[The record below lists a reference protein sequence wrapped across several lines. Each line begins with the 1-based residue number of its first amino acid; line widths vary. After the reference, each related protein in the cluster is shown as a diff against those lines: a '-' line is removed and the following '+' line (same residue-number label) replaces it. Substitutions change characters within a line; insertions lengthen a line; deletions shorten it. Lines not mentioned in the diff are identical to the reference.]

1 MKKFVKKLTAGLLAF
16 AMTVSTYSAAF
27 AAPEN
32 TGDTAANTDVI
43 TISEEAENT
52 LEAAK
57 ALSSLNANYG
67 SSESDQ
73 DSGAKAAIKDAIFN
87 DYNSTTDLSR
97 YGISAGEMDSLVAEI
112 LGEKNMTEAVDVTY
126 DTDDEGNVT
135 TTEVEMDP
143 MVTLAAEELAENA
156 QVYGLS
162 EEQSQELLGMYSQYL
177 QLYEANADV
186 FGVQVPYNTTRD
198 TNANPIGSLLDV
210 AGVPADAAQA
220 GYVGYD
226 VLSGII
232 QLYILGTQFA
242 VDEENG
248 FKDEIIAGRNEALE
262 AIKDADSDMQEYLIL
277 NDWLADNCQ
286 FNMAYIMEQMVEPE
300 PAENQLY
307 TYAYQCMYNMIYNQV
322 YDGTY
327 NALVDAYGE
336 DKAKAIATSQADAY
350 MVDVQEDGGSGEQQ
364 AASTAEAIV
373 GMWGSNQVGVFVGKK
388 AVCFGYATVYA
399 YLVQC
404 AHPEIYTEDGK
415 DIDTASNWKSY
426 TKLNYEL
433 DGNGDPVKD
442 DNGDYKWSTKAAA
455 IADYVKIIFDADVT
469 MFGQDSGFGEAHYWN
484 AVNLDGEWYYVD
496 PCYVDIYIECMNRD
510 RVETDGNLNHLYFMF
525 SDDSCREM
533 YEDNYEEIRTL
544 YEGIATDQTYEEAW
558 VAFVKSQPYFDGD
571 KIYYF
576 YDSTDLLDIMRNYG
590 TGGSSSRASNDMSY
604 EGMFTDTEYK
614 IVYHDNSSMKD
625 TSDDFF
631 TLIDFNNGQVYN
643 PESKELEDNALI
655 AALFEE
661 HQAYVQEYPSISIS
675 CAYYDGKIYFSLSN
689 CILSYEIKT
698 GTVTKLIEYTEVS
711 GERDMSNGLG
721 GLAFTMSS
729 NPGDN
734 GITVQNPPIAD
745 MTIKSDGKMYVS
757 VATNYAFISGK
768 DFGELT
774 DYSSYGYKFA
784 ETNYNP
790 AYNSYYNSDE
800 DNDNDE
806 FMWSANI
813 VGTIDMSH
821 LAGSSHSYSKVDVPA
836 SCTEDGYSVNLCS
849 TCGKIQEGTSTQA
862 SAQTLN
868 ADDDYQ
874 PEDGIAKIKI
884 NIEVSGAEGEE
895 PETYTTGA
903 SHAKEQDSDDANY
916 VFDEDQIRLAANTC
930 LSERMIDA
938 TLDTAEIPEA
948 GRTVVYGDVGEVTLT
963 ASKKQNSTDPEEMDA
978 ATLNITLTHNEEV
991 VYNNIQLVSDEGVV
1005 GGEPH
1010 TFKAG
1015 EIQEKVEKAIEDN
1028 LDSTTY
1034 AKPDSSVY
1042 EDKNVEYGKTDDI
1055 SIEIDKYADAN
1066 LLVELL
1072 ADGQSLAAEYIT
1084 GTGIEGKDCVFSADE
1099 IEAKAKELLPTGY
1112 KLSESNT
1119 YVEKTVQYGKDATV
1133 QFIAEANTLVAT
1145 LTIVLK
1151 DGDEKLESS
1160 TSLTAEGTEG
1170 GTHEFKADD
1179 IKKAAESILPE
1190 NYVISDTYDFID
1202 TLVEY
1207 GKTVEIAVEVDEL
1220 VDATLTIV
1228 VYDSKAEDGDDP
1240 LNSANLIKKGLEGD
1254 TVEFE
1259 AGEIKEAA
1267 EAIELPT
1274 GYTLDDYVYDNVQV
1288 AYGESKTLEL
1298 TASKEQA
1305 TATLTIEIK
1314 DSTNAEADALKT
1326 DALTA
1331 DGNKGEP
1338 HTFDKDDIQAK
1349 AEEMAKELNGY
1360 TLDAYEYVA
1369 KEVAYGATETLT
1381 LTATP
1386 KDQAQATLIVKV
1398 YNTPTVPAD
1407 PEEDEEEDT
1416 TGLIVEETDTTDG
1429 YAGETKDYTAEDIE
1443 GLVKEE
1449 VEAKGYTLDEIPEG
1463 TTYTVTYGD
1472 TEPVVVKLTATAGEG
1487 HTYIK
1492 FNETYYTKD
1501 SNKNWQKGTSYVCI
1515 DCGHAFELDED
1526 GETVEENLRSNDKV
1540 LTDDEVS
1547 NYAKTTTKVWTW
1559 STDRTE
1565 ASMYTVPTDLKS
1577 HMFDCVWENSALSS
1591 REVATVKGD
1600 CETGEFTATLKSGE
1614 TKTETVEK
1622 GHHSYLNQEEKDDDG
1637 KVTQEAAVQWS
1648 WADDCSSAT
1657 VTFLCDVC
1665 GKETSVTVKQG
1676 DENMAAGDEVAP
1688 TCTEAGYITYT
1699 ATVTV
1704 DDVHYISSRDLETE
1718 PAAGHNYKD
1727 GVCTECGAEQG
1738 NPFVDV
1744 SEDDY
1749 YYDAV
1754 LWAYNNGITSGTD
1767 ATHFSPG
1774 GSCSRAQV
1782 VTFLWRTM
1790 GEPEPET
1797 TKNPFVDVSEETY
1810 YYKAVLW
1817 AVEQGI
1823 TTGTDKTHFAPGNS
1837 VTRSQFVTFLHRNE
1851 GEPKPES
1858 NENPFVDVSENEYYY
1873 DAVIWAYENGITT
1886 GTDETHFSPDKTCT
1900 RGQVVAFLYRT
1911 YGEEK

>member
-162 EEQSQELLGMYSQYL
+162 EEQSQELLGMYAQYL
-177 QLYEANADV
+177 QLFEENADI

-232 QLYILGTQFA
+232 QLYYLGTQFA
-242 VDEENG
+242 VQEYAD
-248 FKDEIIAGRNEALE
+248 DIRAARDEALD
-262 AIKDADSDMQEYLIL
+262 AIKGAKTDMQEYLLL
-277 NDWLADNCQ
+277 NAWLADNCQ
-286 FNMAYIMEQMVEPE
+286 FNMAYIMKEMVEPE
-300 PAENQLY
+300 PAENELY
-307 TYAYQCMYNMIYNQV
+307 TYAYNCMYNMIKQQV

-327 NALVDAYGE
+327 NALKDIYGE
-336 DKAKAIATSQADAY
+336 DQAKAIAEQQAAAY
-350 MVDVQEDGGSGEQQ
+350 MVDVQENGGSGEQQ
-364 AASTAEAIV
+364 AASTASAIV
-373 GMWGSNQVGVFVGKK
+373 GMWGSNQVGVFVQKK

-399 YLVQC
+399 YLLQC
-404 AHPEIYTEDGK
+404 AHPEIYTKDGK
-415 DIDTASNWKSY
+415 DITTASNWKSY
-426 TKLNYEL
+426 KELNYEL
-433 DGNGDPVKD
+433 DSNGDPVKGED
-442 DNGDYKWSTKAAA
+442 GNYKWSKDSAA
-455 IADYVKIIFDADVT
+455 IADFVKIIFDADT
-469 MFGQDSGFGEAHYWN
+469 SMFGQEASFGEAHYWN
-484 AVNLDGEWYYVD
+484 AVKLDGKWYYVD
-496 PCYVDIYIECMNRD
+496 PCYIDIYVECMNRD
-510 RVETDGNLNHLYFMF
+510 RVETDGNMNHLYFLF
-525 SDDSCREM
+525 SDDSCRKM
-533 YEDNYEEIRTL
+533 YDGNIGELRTL
-544 YEGIATDQTYEEAW
+544 YEGIATDQTYEDAW
-558 VAFVKSQPYFDGD
+558 VAFIKSQPYKVDD
-571 KIYYF
+571 RTYYF
-576 YDSTDLLDIMRNYG
+576 YDSTDLLDIMEQYG
-590 TGGSSSRASNDMSY
+590 NGSSSNANSRASSDNSY
-604 EGMFTDTEYK
+604 EGLYNESEYK
-614 IVYHDNSSMKD
+614 IVYHTDAQGD
-625 TSDDFF
+625 TSADFE

-643 PESKELEDNALI
+643 PSTKALEDNELI
-655 AALFEE
+655 KELYAEHEE
-661 HQAYVQEYPSISIS
+661 YVKEYPSIMIS
-675 CAYYDGKIYFSLSN
+675 CAYYSNKIYFSLSN
-689 CILSYEIKT
+689 CVLSYDLKT
-698 GTVTKLIEYTEVS
+698 GAVTKLIEYTEVN
-711 GERDMSNGLG
+711 GKRDMTNGLG
-721 GLAFTMSS
+721 GLAFTMTSDD
-729 NPGDN
+729 PGDN
-734 GITVQNPPIAD
+734 GITVKNPPIAD
-745 MTIKSDGKMYVS
+745 MTISGGEMIVS

-784 ETNYNP
+784 ESNYNP
-790 AYNSYYNSDE
+790 AYNTYYNNDE
-800 DNDNDE
+800 ANDNDE

-821 LAGSSHSYSKVDVPA
+821 LAGSSHSYNKVNVPA
-836 SCTEDGYSVNLCS
+836 SCTEDKYTVSRCS
-849 TCGKIQEGTSTQA
+849 TCGLIQETTTAEANAQTVNAADDLAEEAGKAKLKITITVNPDKDDKQEIYGVAVQEQKAATDSSFTFSAERIEEEAEQILADKTIDAALDTRTIPATGETVEYGKVGEIALTATKNA
-862 SAQTLN
+862 SA
-868 ADDDYQ
+868 
-874 PEDGIAKIKI
+874 
-884 NIEVSGAEGEE
+884 E
-895 PETYTTGA
+895 PEKA
-903 SHAKEQDSDDANY
+903 
-916 VFDEDQIRLAANTC
+916 V
-930 LSERMIDA
+930 
-938 TLDTAEIPEA
+938 
-948 GRTVVYGDVGEVTLT
+948 
-963 ASKKQNSTDPEEMDA
+963 
-978 ATLNITLTHNEEV
+978 ATLNITLTHDGEV
-991 VYNNIQLVSDEGVV
+991 VLQNIEMKSEEGVV

-1010 TFKAG
+1010 TFAAT
-1015 EIQEKVEKAIEDN
+1015 EIQQQVETTIEKS
-1028 LDSTTY
+1028 LDTTLY

-1042 EDKNVEYGKTDDI
+1042 ENKDVPYGGKEDI
-1055 SIEIDKYADAN
+1055 SIEIDKYADAK
-1066 LLVELL
+1066 LVVELL
-1072 ADGQSLAAEYIT
+1072 AGEKVIASGDIT
-1084 GTGIEGKDCVFSADE
+1084 ETGIEGKECKFDADT
-1099 IEAKAKELLPTGY
+1099 IKAKATAILPDGY
-1112 KLSESNT
+1112 VLSEGNQFT
-1119 YVEKTVQYGKDATV
+1119 EKTVEFGKDDKV
-1133 QFIAEANTLVAT
+1133 QFTAEVKTGIAT
-1145 LTIVLK
+1145 LTIVLVH
-1151 DGDEKLESS
+1151 GDEELEIAS
-1160 TSLTAEGTEG
+1160 SLTKKGPEGETCK
-1170 GTHEFKADD
+1170 FDADQ
-1179 IKKAAESILPE
+1179 IKETAESILPD
-1190 NYVISDTYDFID
+1190 NYAISESYEFED
-1202 TLVEY
+1202 
-1207 GKTVEIAVEVDEL
+1207 KTVTYGQTEKVAVPVDEL
-1220 VDATLTIV
+1220 KAATLKIEIYAGTGNDAEFLGSGTMSETGVAGGSHTFGATDIEAKATEIV
-1228 VYDSKAEDGDDP
+1228 E
-1240 LNSANLIKKGLEGD
+1240 GLSGNYVLD
-1254 TVEFE
+1254 TYEYENVVV
-1259 AGEIKEAA
+1259 
-1267 EAIELPT
+1267 
-1274 GYTLDDYVYDNVQV
+1274 DYG
-1288 AYGESKTLEL
+1288 ATKTLSL

-1314 DSTNAEADALKT
+1314 DSKNADADALKT

-1369 KEVAYGATETLT
+1369 KEVAYGATEKLT

-1386 KDQAQATLIVKV
+1386 KNQAQATLIVKV

-1416 TGLIVEETDTTDG
+1416 TGLIVEVTDTTDG

-1501 SNKNWQKGTSYVCI
+1501 SNNNWQKGTSYVCI

-1526 GETVEENLRSNDKV
+1526 DETVEENLRSNDKV

-1614 TKTETVEK
+1614 TKTETVKK

-1704 DDVHYISSRDLETE
+1704 DDVNYISSRDLETE

-1727 GVCTECGAEQG
+1727 GVCTVCGAEQG

-1744 SEDDY
+1744 SEGDY

-1774 GSCSRAQV
+1774 DSCSRAQV

-1837 VTRSQFVTFLHRNE
+1837 VTRSQFVTFFHRNE

>member
-162 EEQSQELLGMYSQYL
+162 EEQSQELLGMYAQYL
-177 QLYEANADV
+177 QLFEENADI

-232 QLYILGTQFA
+232 QLYYLGTQFA
-242 VDEENG
+242 VQEYAD
-248 FKDEIIAGRNEALE
+248 DIRAARDEALD
-262 AIKDADSDMQEYLIL
+262 AIKGAKTDMQEYLLL
-277 NDWLADNCQ
+277 NAWLADNCQ
-286 FNMAYIMEQMVEPE
+286 FNMAYIMKEMVEPE
-300 PAENQLY
+300 PAENELY
-307 TYAYQCMYNMIYNQV
+307 TYAYNCMYNMIKQQV

-327 NALVDAYGE
+327 NALKDIYGE
-336 DKAKAIATSQADAY
+336 DQAKAIAEQQAAAY
-350 MVDVQEDGGSGEQQ
+350 MVDVQENGGSGEQQ
-364 AASTAEAIV
+364 AASTASAIV
-373 GMWGSNQVGVFVGKK
+373 GMWGSNQVGVFVQKK

-399 YLVQC
+399 YLLQC
-404 AHPEIYTEDGK
+404 AHPEIYTKDGK
-415 DIDTASNWKSY
+415 DITTASNWKSY
-426 TKLNYEL
+426 KELNYEL
-433 DGNGDPVKD
+433 DSNGDPVKGED
-442 DNGDYKWSTKAAA
+442 GNYKWSKDSAA
-455 IADYVKIIFDADVT
+455 IADYVKIIFDADT
-469 MFGQDSGFGEAHYWN
+469 SMFGQEASFGEAHYWN
-484 AVNLDGEWYYVD
+484 AVKLDGKWYYVD
-496 PCYVDIYIECMNRD
+496 PCYIDIYVECMNRD
-510 RVETDGNLNHLYFMF
+510 RVETDGNMNHLYFLF

-533 YEDNYEEIRTL
+533 YDGNIGELRTL
-544 YEGIATDQTYEEAW
+544 YEGIATDQTYEDAW
-558 VAFVKSQPYFDGD
+558 VAFIKSQPYKVDD
-571 KIYYF
+571 RTYYF
-576 YDSTDLLDIMRNYG
+576 YDSTDLLDIMRQYG
-590 TGGSSSRASNDMSY
+590 NGSSSNANSRASSDNSY
-604 EGMFTDTEYK
+604 EGLYNESEYK
-614 IVYHDNSSMKD
+614 IVYHTDAQGD
-625 TSDDFF
+625 TSADFE

-643 PESKELEDNALI
+643 PSKKALEDNELI
-655 AALFEE
+655 KELYAEHEE
-661 HQAYVQEYPSISIS
+661 YVKEYPSIMIS
-675 CAYYDGKIYFSLSN
+675 CAYYSNKIYFSLSN
-689 CILSYEIKT
+689 CVLSYDLKT
-698 GTVTKLIEYTEVS
+698 GAVTKLIEYTEVN
-711 GERDMSNGLG
+711 GKRDMTNGLG
-721 GLAFTMSS
+721 GLAFTMTSDD
-729 NPGDN
+729 PGDN
-734 GITVQNPPIAD
+734 GITVKNPPIAD
-745 MTIKSDGKMYVS
+745 MTISGGEMIVS

-784 ETNYNP
+784 ESNYNP
-790 AYNSYYNSDE
+790 AYNTYYNNDE
-800 DNDNDE
+800 ANDNDE

-821 LAGSSHSYSKVDVPA
+821 LTGRSHSYSKVNVPA
-836 SCTEDGYSVNLCS
+836 SCTEDKYTVSRCS
-849 TCGKIQEGTSTQA
+849 TCGLIQETTTAEANVQTVNAGEDEAILSVKITDGAEEGAEVVGTGELKHTRTEEEAGQESYEFTA
-862 SAQTLN
+862 EEIGNFVATIKLTEGYELAEN
-868 ADDDYQ
+868 TYADVTVKYG
-874 PEDGIAKIKI
+874 ESG
-884 NIEVSGAEGEE
+884 EVS
-895 PETYTTGA
+895 
-903 SHAKEQDSDDANY
+903 
-916 VFDEDQIRLAANTC
+916 
-930 LSERMIDA
+930 
-938 TLDTAEIPEA
+938 
-948 GRTVVYGDVGEVTLT
+948 
-963 ASKKQNSTDPEEMDA
+963 
-978 ATLNITLTHNEEV
+978 
-991 VYNNIQLVSDEGVV
+991 
-1005 GGEPH
+1005 
-1010 TFKAG
+1010 
-1015 EIQEKVEKAIEDN
+1015 
-1028 LDSTTY
+1028 Y
-1034 AKPDSSVY
+1034 A
-1042 EDKNVEYGKTDDI
+1042 
-1055 SIEIDKYADAN
+1055 
-1066 LLVELL
+1066 
-1072 ADGQSLAAEYIT
+1072 
-1084 GTGIEGKDCVFSADE
+1084 
-1099 IEAKAKELLPTGY
+1099 AKAKEP
-1112 KLSESNT
+1112 E
-1119 YVEKTVQYGKDATV
+1119 VEKK
-1133 QFIAEANTLVAT
+1133 VAT
-1145 LTIVLK
+1145 LSITVKAK
-1151 DGDEKLESS
+1151 DVTVGSETMTSEEAGPVGTDYTFEK
-1160 TSLTAEGTEG
+1160 A
-1170 GTHEFKADD
+1170 KIQA
-1179 IKKAAESILPE
+1179 
-1190 NYVISDTYDFID
+1190 
-1202 TLVEY
+1202 
-1207 GKTVEIAVEVDEL
+1207 TVEGL
-1220 VDATLTIV
+1220 TLSEGYVLDNNT
-1228 VYDSKAEDGDDP
+1228 YEDV
-1240 LNSANLIKKGLEGD
+1240 I
-1254 TVEFE
+1254 
-1259 AGEIKEAA
+1259 
-1267 EAIELPT
+1267 
-1274 GYTLDDYVYDNVQV
+1274 V
-1288 AYGESKTLEL
+1288 AYGSTGEANFA
-1298 TASKEQA
+1298 ASKEQA

-1314 DSTNAEADALKT
+1314 DSTNAEAEALKT
-1326 DALTA
+1326 DVLTA
-1331 DGNKGEP
+1331 DGGKGDT
-1338 HTFDKDDIQAK
+1338 HTFAAEDIQTK

-1360 TLDAYEYVA
+1360 TLDAHKYASEDV
-1369 KEVAYGATETLT
+1369 VYGETKTLT

-1386 KDQAQATLIVKV
+1386 KDQAEASLIVKV
-1398 YNTPTVPAD
+1398 YNTPTVPED
-1407 PEEDEEEDT
+1407 PEEDEQEDT
-1416 TGLIVEETDTTDG
+1416 TGLIVEVKDTTSG
-1429 YAGETKDYTAEDIE
+1429 YKGDTKEYTAADVES
-1443 GLVKEE
+1443 LVKKE
-1449 VEAKGYTLDEIPEG
+1449 VEAKGYTLDEIPAD
-1463 TTYTVTYGD
+1463 TTYTVTYGED
-1472 TEPVVVKLTATAGEG
+1472 DVVVKLTATAGEG
-1487 HTYIK
+1487 HTYVK
-1492 FNETYYTKD
+1492 FNETYYTK
-1501 SNKNWQKGTSYVCI
+1501 SNDNWQTGTCYACI
-1515 DCGHAFELDED
+1515 DCGHAFELED
-1526 GETVEENLRSNDKV
+1526 DETVEDHLRSNDKV
-1540 LTDDEVS
+1540 LTDKEVNS
-1547 NYAKTTTKVWTW
+1547 YKSKQTEVWTW
-1559 STDRTE
+1559 STDKTQ
-1565 ASMYTVPTDLKS
+1565 ASLYTVPTDLMD
-1577 HMFDCVWENSALSS
+1577 HMFDCVWENTSWSS
-1591 REVATVKGD
+1591 REVATVEGD
-1600 CETGEFTATLKSGE
+1600 CETGKFTATLKSG
-1614 TKTETVEK
+1614 KTSTATVTA

>member
-162 EEQSQELLGMYSQYL
+162 EEQSQELLGMYAQYL
-177 QLYEANADV
+177 QLFEENADI

-232 QLYILGTQFA
+232 QLYYLGTQFA
-242 VDEENG
+242 VQEYAD
-248 FKDEIIAGRNEALE
+248 DIRAARDEALD
-262 AIKDADSDMQEYLIL
+262 AIKGAKTDMQEYLLL
-277 NDWLADNCQ
+277 NAWLADNCQ
-286 FNMAYIMEQMVEPE
+286 FNMAYIMKEMVEPE
-300 PAENQLY
+300 PAENELY
-307 TYAYQCMYNMIYNQV
+307 TYAYNCMYNMIKQQV

-327 NALVDAYGE
+327 NALKDIYGE
-336 DKAKAIATSQADAY
+336 DQAKAIAEQQAAAY
-350 MVDVQEDGGSGEQQ
+350 MVDVQENGGSGEQQ
-364 AASTAEAIV
+364 AASTASAIV
-373 GMWGSNQVGVFVGKK
+373 GMWGSNQVGVFVQKK

-399 YLVQC
+399 YLLQC
-404 AHPEIYTEDGK
+404 AHPEIYTKDGK
-415 DIDTASNWKSY
+415 DITTASNWKSY
-426 TKLNYEL
+426 KELNYEL
-433 DGNGDPVKD
+433 DSNGDPVKGED
-442 DNGDYKWSTKAAA
+442 GNYKWSKDSAA
-455 IADYVKIIFDADVT
+455 IADFVKIIFDADT
-469 MFGQDSGFGEAHYWN
+469 SMFGQEASFGEAHYWN
-484 AVNLDGEWYYVD
+484 AVKLDGKWYYVD
-496 PCYVDIYIECMNRD
+496 PCYIDIYVECMNRD
-510 RVETDGNLNHLYFMF
+510 RVETDGNMNHLYFLF
-525 SDDSCREM
+525 SDDSCRKM
-533 YEDNYEEIRTL
+533 YDGNIGELRTL
-544 YEGIATDQTYEEAW
+544 YEGIATDQTYEDAW
-558 VAFVKSQPYFDGD
+558 VAFIKSQPYKVDD
-571 KIYYF
+571 RTYYF
-576 YDSTDLLDIMRNYG
+576 YDSTDLLDIMEQYG
-590 TGGSSSRASNDMSY
+590 NGSSSNANSRASSDNSY
-604 EGMFTDTEYK
+604 EGLYNESEYK
-614 IVYHDNSSMKD
+614 IVYHTDAQGD
-625 TSDDFF
+625 TSADFE

-643 PESKELEDNALI
+643 PSTKALEDNELI
-655 AALFEE
+655 KELYAEHEE
-661 HQAYVQEYPSISIS
+661 YVKEYPSIMIS
-675 CAYYDGKIYFSLSN
+675 CAYYSNKIYFSLSN
-689 CILSYEIKT
+689 CVLSYDLKT
-698 GTVTKLIEYTEVS
+698 GAVTKLIEYTEVN
-711 GERDMSNGLG
+711 GKRDMTNGLG
-721 GLAFTMSS
+721 GLAFTMTSDD
-729 NPGDN
+729 PGDN
-734 GITVQNPPIAD
+734 GITVKNPPIAD
-745 MTIKSDGKMYVS
+745 MTISGGEMIVS

-790 AYNSYYNSDE
+790 AYNTYYNNDE
-800 DNDNDE
+800 ANDNDE

-813 VGTIDMSH
+813 VDTIDMSH
-821 LAGSSHSYSKVDVPA
+821 LAGSSHSYSKVVDVPA
-836 SCTEDGYSVNLCS
+836 SCTEDGYSVNVCS
-849 TCGKIQEGTSTQA
+849 TCGLIQEGTSTQA
-862 SAQTLN
+862 SAQTLDAGEDEAVLSISITDGTEEGAKVVGTGELKHTRTAEEAEKESYEFSAGEIEEYVGTIDLN
-868 ADDDYQ
+868 DGYVLDDNTYVAVDVMYGS
-874 PEDGIAKIKI
+874 PKDVSYAAK
-884 NIEVSGAEGEE
+884 
-895 PETYTTGA
+895 
-903 SHAKEQDSDDANY
+903 AKEVEN
-916 VFDEDQIRLAANTC
+916 
-930 LSERMIDA
+930 
-938 TLDTAEIPEA
+938 
-948 GRTVVYGDVGEVTLT
+948 
-963 ASKKQNSTDPEEMDA
+963 KA
-978 ATLNITLTHNEEV
+978 ATLNITV
-991 VYNNIQLVSDEGVV
+991 
-1005 GGEPH
+1005 
-1010 TFKAG
+1010 KAG
-1015 EIQEKVEKAIEDN
+1015 EGESAITVG
-1028 LDSTTY
+1028 STTMT
-1034 AKPDSSVY
+1034 S
-1042 EDKNVEYGKTDDI
+1042 ET
-1055 SIEIDKYADAN
+1055 
-1066 LLVELL
+1066 
-1072 ADGQSLAAEYIT
+1072 T
-1084 GTGIEGKDCVFSADE
+1084 G
-1099 IEAKAKELLPTGY
+1099 P
-1112 KLSESNT
+1112 
-1119 YVEKTVQYGKDATV
+1119 
-1133 QFIAEANTLVAT
+1133 
-1145 LTIVLK
+1145 
-1151 DGDEKLESS
+1151 
-1160 TSLTAEGTEG
+1160 EGT
-1170 GTHEFKADD
+1170 
-1179 IKKAAESILPE
+1179 
-1190 NYVISDTYDFID
+1190 NY
-1202 TLVEY
+1202 
-1207 GKTVEIAVEVDEL
+1207 
-1220 VDATLTIV
+1220 
-1228 VYDSKAEDGDDP
+1228 
-1240 LNSANLIKKGLEGD
+1240 
-1254 TVEFE
+1254 
-1259 AGEIKEAA
+1259 
-1267 EAIELPT
+1267 
-1274 GYTLDDYVYDNVQV
+1274 
-1288 AYGESKTLEL
+1288 
-1298 TASKEQA
+1298 
-1305 TATLTIEIK
+1305 
-1314 DSTNAEADALKT
+1314 
-1326 DALTA
+1326 
-1331 DGNKGEP
+1331 
-1338 HTFDKDDIQAK
+1338 TFGKDDIQK
-1349 AEEMAKELNGY
+1349 TVEGLTLSEGYVLAENTYA
-1360 TLDAYEYVA
+1360 DVDVAYGSSGDVSYAA
-1369 KEVAYGATETLT
+1369 KEVENKAATLNITVKAGEGESAITVGSTTMTSETTGPEGTNYTFGKDDIQKTVEGLTLSEGYVLAENTYADVDVAYGSTGDVSYAAEAKNDVATLNITVKAGEGEEEKTVGTTTMTSEESGPSGTDYTFAKEKIQETVEGLT
-1381 LTATP
+1381 LEEGYVLSNNTYEDIDVAYGSSKDVSYAATP
-1386 KDQAQATLIVKV
+1386 KDEAEASLIVKV

-1416 TGLIVEETDTTDG
+1416 TGLIVEVTDTTSG
-1429 YAGETKDYTAEDIE
+1429 YAGKTKDYTAEDIE

-1501 SNKNWQKGTSYVCI
+1501 SNNNWQKGTSYVCI

-1526 GETVEENLRSNDKV
+1526 DETVEENLRSNDKV

-1547 NYAKTTTKVWTW
+1547 NYAKTKVWTW

>member
-162 EEQSQELLGMYSQYL
+162 EEQSQELLGMYAQYL
-177 QLYEANADV
+177 QLFEENADI

-232 QLYILGTQFA
+232 QLYYLGTQFA
-242 VDEENG
+242 VQEYAD
-248 FKDEIIAGRNEALE
+248 DIRAARDEALD
-262 AIKDADSDMQEYLIL
+262 AIKGAKTDMQEYLLL
-277 NDWLADNCQ
+277 NAWLADNCQ
-286 FNMAYIMEQMVEPE
+286 FNMAYIMKEMVEPE
-300 PAENQLY
+300 PAENELY
-307 TYAYQCMYNMIYNQV
+307 TYAYNCMYNMIKQQV

-327 NALVDAYGE
+327 NALKDIYGE
-336 DKAKAIATSQADAY
+336 DQAKASAEQQAAAY
-350 MVDVQEDGGSGEQQ
+350 MVDVQENGGSGEQQ
-364 AASTAEAIV
+364 AASTASAIV
-373 GMWGSNQVGVFVGKK
+373 GMWGSNQVGVFVQKK

-399 YLVQC
+399 YLLQC
-404 AHPEIYTEDGK
+404 AHPEIYTKDGK

-426 TKLNYEL
+426 TELNYEL
-433 DGNGDPVKD
+433 DDNGDPVKGED
-442 DNGDYKWSTKAAA
+442 GNYKWSKDSAA
-455 IADYVKIIFDADVT
+455 IADYVKIIFDAETT
-469 MFGQDSGFGEAHYWN
+469 MFGQEAPFGEAHYWN
-484 AVNLDGEWYYVD
+484 AVKLDGKWYYVD
-496 PCYVDIYIECMNRD
+496 PCYIDIYVECMNRD
-510 RVETDGNLNHLYFMF
+510 RVETDGNMNHLYFLF

-533 YEDNYEEIRTL
+533 YDGNIGELRTL
-544 YEGIATDQTYEEAW
+544 YEGIATDQTYEDAW
-558 VAFVKSQPYFDGD
+558 VAFIKSQPYKVDD
-571 KIYYF
+571 RTYYF
-576 YDSTDLLDIMRNYG
+576 YDSTDLLDIMRQYG
-590 TGGSSSRASNDMSY
+590 NGSSSNANSRAASDNGY
-604 EGMFTDTEYK
+604 EGLYNESEYK
-614 IVYHDNSSMKD
+614 IVYHTDAQGD
-625 TSDDFF
+625 TSADFE

-643 PESKELEDNALI
+643 PSTKALEDNELI
-655 AALFEE
+655 KELYAEHEE
-661 HQAYVQEYPSISIS
+661 YVKEYPSIMIS
-675 CAYYDGKIYFSLSN
+675 CAYYSNKIYFSLSN
-689 CILSYEIKT
+689 CVLSYDLKT
-698 GTVTKLIEYTEVS
+698 GAVTKLIEYTEVN
-711 GERDMSNGLG
+711 GKRDMTNGLG
-721 GLAFTMSS
+721 GLAFTMTSED
-729 NPGDN
+729 PGDN
-734 GITVQNPPIAD
+734 GITVKNPPIAD
-745 MTIKSDGKMYVS
+745 MTISGGEMIVS

-774 DYSSYGYKFA
+774 DYSSYGYRFA
-784 ETNYNP
+784 ESNYNP
-790 AYNSYYNSDE
+790 AYNTYYNNDE
-800 DNDNDE
+800 ANDNDE

-813 VGTIDMSH
+813 VDTIDMSH
-821 LAGSSHSYSKVDVPA
+821 LTGSSHSYSEVNVPA
-836 SCTEDGYSVNLCS
+836 SCTEDKYTVSRCS
-849 TCGKIQEGTSTQA
+849 TCGLIQETVTA
-862 SAQTLN
+862 EENAQTVN
-868 ADDDYQ
+868 ADDDLA
-874 PEDGIAKIKI
+874 EEAGKAKLKI
-884 NIEVSGAEGEE
+884 TITVNPDKDDKQEIYGVAVQEQKAATDSSFTFSAERIEEEAKNILVEN
-895 PETYTTGA
+895 
-903 SHAKEQDSDDANY
+903 K
-916 VFDEDQIRLAANTC
+916 
-930 LSERMIDA
+930 IDA
-938 TLDTAEIPEA
+938 ALGDIPATGKIVEYGKVEEIPLTATKNADTA
-948 GRTVVYGDVGEVTLT
+948 
-963 ASKKQNSTDPEEMDA
+963 KDA
-978 ATLNITLTHNEEV
+978 VATLNI
-991 VYNNIQLVSDEGVV
+991 
-1005 GGEPH
+1005 
-1010 TFKAG
+1010 K
-1015 EIQEKVEKAIEDN
+1015 
-1028 LDSTTY
+1028 
-1034 AKPDSSVY
+1034 
-1042 EDKNVEYGKTDDI
+1042 
-1055 SIEIDKYADAN
+1055 
-1066 LLVELL
+1066 
-1072 ADGQSLAAEYIT
+1072 
-1084 GTGIEGKDCVFSADE
+1084 
-1099 IEAKAKELLPTGY
+1099 
-1112 KLSESNT
+1112 
-1119 YVEKTVQYGKDATV
+1119 
-1133 QFIAEANTLVAT
+1133 
-1145 LTIVLK
+1145 
-1151 DGDEKLESS
+1151 
-1160 TSLTAEGTEG
+1160 
-1170 GTHEFKADD
+1170 
-1179 IKKAAESILPE
+1179 
-1190 NYVISDTYDFID
+1190 
-1202 TLVEY
+1202 
-1207 GKTVEIAVEVDEL
+1207 
-1220 VDATLTIV
+1220 
-1228 VYDSKAEDGDDP
+1228 VYDSTVTDTENTEPIYTTSLATK
-1240 LNSANLIKKGLEGD
+1240 EGK
-1254 TVEFE
+1254 EGEE
-1259 AGEIKEAA
+1259 ATYTAA
-1267 EAIELPT
+1267 EIREAVDEEALKAK
-1274 GYTLDDYVYDNVQV
+1274 GYTLD
-1288 AYGESKTLEL
+1288 AESIPESKTAPYGGEPVPVEL
-1298 TASKEQA
+1298 KAVKEAATGVATLNIKVYDSTVTDTEDTEPIYTTSLATKEGKEGEEATYTAAEIREAVDEEVLKAKGYTLDAESIPESKTAPYGGEPVPVELKASKEQA

-1326 DALTA
+1326 DVLTA
-1331 DGNKGEP
+1331 DGGKGDT
-1338 HTFDKDDIQAK
+1338 HTFAAADIQTK
-1349 AEEMAKELNGY
+1349 AEAMAKELNGY
-1360 TLDAYEYVA
+1360 TLDAHEYASEDVVYSET
-1369 KEVAYGATETLT
+1369 KTLT

-1386 KDQAQATLIVKV
+1386 KDQAEASLIVKV
-1398 YNTPTVPAD
+1398 YNTPTVPED
-1407 PEEDEEEDT
+1407 PEEDEQEDT
-1416 TGLIVEETDTTDG
+1416 TGLIVEVKDPTSGYKGDTK
-1429 YAGETKDYTAEDIE
+1429 EYTAADVES
-1443 GLVKEE
+1443 LVKKE
-1449 VEAKGYTLDEIPEG
+1449 VEAKGYKLDELPQDAK
-1463 TTYTVTYGD
+1463 YTVTYGED
-1472 TEPVVVKLTATAGEG
+1472 DVVVKLTATAGEG
-1487 HTYIK
+1487 HTYVK
-1492 FNETYYTKD
+1492 FNETYYTKNND
-1501 SNKNWQKGTSYVCI
+1501 NWQTGTCYACI
-1515 DCGHAFELDED
+1515 DCGHAFELED
-1526 GETVEENLRSNDKV
+1526 DETVEDHLRSNDKV
-1540 LTDDEVS
+1540 LTDKEVNS
-1547 NYAKTTTKVWTW
+1547 YKSKQTEVWTW
-1559 STDRTE
+1559 STDKTQ
-1565 ASMYTVPTDLKS
+1565 ASLYTVPTDLMD
-1577 HMFDCVWENSALSS
+1577 HMFDCVWENTSWSS
-1591 REVATVKGD
+1591 REVATVEGD
-1600 CETGEFTATLKSGE
+1600 CETGKFTATLKSG
-1614 TKTETVEK
+1614 KTSTATVTA

-1665 GKETSVTVKQG
+1665 GKKTSVTVKQG